1 MAVRDI
7 VYYGD
12 PILREE
18 CNNVLP
24 DEDLSDLINDMMDSM
39 YEAEGIGL
47 AANQIGVNKNLF
59 VVDISHVDDNE
70 NPRVFINGKIE
81 HSQGESV
88 YSEGCLS
95 LPEIKFDVAR
105 PEIITFS
112 FQDKDRKKKVEEFDG
127 FLARAIQHE
136 VDHLNGILI
145 IDRVSK
151 AARIR
156 YLKNIRNIK
165 KTSIKG
171 SHIKSNPEVY
181 L

>member
-1 MAVRDI
+1 MAVRHI
-7 VYYGD
+7 IYYGD
-12 PILREE
+12 PILREK
-18 CNNVLP
+18 CKDVFP

-47 AANQIGVNKNLF
+47 AANQIGVKKNLF
-59 VVDISHVDDNE
+59 VVDISHIDENE

-95 LPEIKFDVAR
+95 LPEIKFDITR

-112 FQDKDRKKKVEEFDG
+112 FQDEDRKKKVEEFDG
-127 FLARAIQHE
+127 LLARAIQHE

-156 YLKNIRNIK
+156 YIKNIRNIK
-165 KTSIKG
+165 KTSKKG
-171 SHIKSNPEVY
+171 SHIKSKPEVY

>member
-1 MAVRDI
+1 MAVRHI

-12 PILREE
+12 PILREKCKDVFPE
-18 CNNVLP
+18 
-24 DEDLSDLINDMMDSM
+24 EDLSDLINDMMDSM

-59 VVDISHVDDNE
+59 VVDISHIDENE
-70 NPRVFINGKIE
+70 TPRVFLNGKIE
-81 HSQGESV
+81 NSQGESV

-112 FQDKDRKKKVEEFDG
+112 FQDKDGKKKVEEFDG
-127 FLARAIQHE
+127 LLSRAIQHE

-151 AARIR
+151 AAKIP

-171 SHIKSNPEVY
+171 SHLKSKPEVY

>member
-1 MAVRDI
+1 MAVRHI

-12 PILREE
+12 PLLRKK
-18 CNNVLP
+18 CKDVFP

-59 VVDISHVDDNE
+59 VVDISHVDENE

-95 LPEIKFDVAR
+95 LPEIKFDVTR

-112 FQDKDRKKKVEEFDG
+112 FQDEDRKKKVEEFDG
-127 FLARAIQHE
+127 LLARAIQHE
-136 VDHLNGILI
+136 MDHLNGILI

-151 AARIR
+151 AAKIP
-156 YLKNIRNIK
+156 YLKNIRDIK
-165 KTSIKG
+165 NTTIQG
-171 SHIKSNPEVY
+171 SHIKSDPEVY

>member
-7 VYYGD
+7 IYYGD
-12 PILREE
+12 SILREK
-18 CNNVLP
+18 CKNVSA
-24 DEDLSDLINDMMDSM
+24 DEDLSDLITDMMDSM

-47 AANQIGVNKNLF
+47 AANQIGVKKNIF
-59 VVDISHVDDNE
+59 IVDISHVDENE

-81 HSQGESV
+81 KFEGESV

-95 LPEIKFDVAR
+95 LPEIKFDVTR

-112 FQDKDRKKKVEEFDG
+112 FCDEDKKKKVEEFDG
-127 FLARAIQHE
+127 LLARAIQHE
-136 VDHLNGILI
+136 VDHLTGILI

-151 AARIR
+151 AAKIP

-165 KTSIKG
+165 KTFIKG
-171 SHIKSNPEVY
+171 FHIKSKPEVY

>member
-1 MAVRDI
+1 MAVRHI

-12 PILREE
+12 PILRKKCKDVFPE
-18 CNNVLP
+18 
-24 DEDLSDLINDMMDSM
+24 EDLSDLINDMMDSM

-59 VVDISHVDDNE
+59 VVDISHIDENE

-81 HSQGESV
+81 HSHGESV

-95 LPEIKFDVAR
+95 LPEIKFDVVR

-165 KTSIKG
+165 NTSIQG
-171 SHIKSNPEVY
+171 SHIKSKPEVY

>member
-12 PILREE
+12 PILRKE

-47 AANQIGVNKNLF
+47 AANQIGVKKNIF
-59 VVDISHVDDNE
+59 VVDISHVDENE

-95 LPEIKFDVAR
+95 LPELKFDVAR

-127 FLARAIQHE
+127 LLARAIQHE

-171 SHIKSNPEVY
+171 SHIKSKPEVY

>member
-1 MAVRDI
+1 MAVRHI

-12 PILREE
+12 PILREK
-18 CNNVLP
+18 CKDVFP

-47 AANQIGVNKNLF
+47 AANQIGVNKNIF
-59 VVDISHVDDNE
+59 VVDISHVDKNE
-70 NPRVFINGKIE
+70 NPRVFLNGKIE

-127 FLARAIQHE
+127 LLARAIQHE

-151 AARIR
+151 AARIP

-165 KTSIKG
+165 NTSIQG
-171 SHIKSNPEVY
+171 SHIKSKPEVY

>member
-1 MAVRDI
+1 MAVRHI

-12 PILREE
+12 PLLRKK
-18 CNNVLP
+18 CKDVFP

-39 YEAEGIGL
+39 NEAEGIGL

-59 VVDISHVDDNE
+59 VVDISHIDENE
-70 NPRVFINGKIE
+70 TPRVFLNGKIE
-81 HSQGESV
+81 NSQGESV

-127 FLARAIQHE
+127 LLARAIQHE

-145 IDRVSK
+145 IDRVSR
-151 AARIR
+151 AAKIP
-156 YLKNIRNIK
+156 YLKNIRNFK

-171 SHIKSNPEVY
+171 SNIKSKPEVY